1 MFIDVREF
9 NRDPR
14 GDKNIVPLKLI
25 EFQEAFLNN
34 DSPIEGLGNN
44 SPIEGLGNNSP
55 IEGLGEPNEPCR
67 LFSEESLRCRSSIW
81 LTVFFRPRLFLEMSK
96 ESLKK
101 NM

>member
-34 DSPIEGLGNN
+34 D